1 MWGIKIFSQALLF
14 VGAISLLQWESFGAE
29 ALPAIKT
36 LFLMTI
42 FFGAWWAVLFYAV
55 KKAGEG

>member
-1 MWGIKIFSQALLF
+1 MWGIKVFSQTSLF
-14 VGAISLLQWESFGAE
+14 VGAISLLQWELFGAE

-42 FFGAWWAVLFYAV
+42 FFGVLWAVLFYAV
-55 KKAGEG
+55 KKASS